1 MMSVRVNRS
10 FAPCARLNLYHSI
23 RTLSAI
29 SIDDRRRV
37 RWSCIT
43 TFGLLLELLQINP
56 CCKEQS
62 LLLFDV
68 WIPRVEL
75 YTSASRHLVSA
86 YTLPSFPASSRGIR
100 TSNNWSFEPD
110 HSGGNVETW
119 RRHDQS
125 EGGDQRAL
133 ISGDHCWDRAE
144 RGGRVGAVL
153 TSATRRY
160 REGAL
165 LERHPGRQ
173 CRTPAEWAEV
183 KLVSCCVARTNH
195 S

>member
-1 MMSVRVNRS
+1 MNVRVNRS

-100 TSNNWSFEPD
+100 TSNSKYLLKFFWCIN
-110 HSGGNVETW
+110 
-119 RRHDQS
+119 
-125 EGGDQRAL
+125 
-133 ISGDHCWDRAE
+133 IS
-144 RGGRVGAVL
+144 
-153 TSATRRY
+153 
-160 REGAL
+160 L
-165 LERHPGRQ
+165 LKQQVNILWHRDI
-173 CRTPAEWAEV
+173 
-183 KLVSCCVARTNH
+183 
-195 S
+195 